1 MRLLAEIKSLAI
13 CWEAKTSLSA
23 GAYSLKQGLM
33 WQNLSEPLTLWGEAG
48 PALGLLRDFGGF
60 AEGRV
65 QQLPTHS
72 ATAPEQHPGPEG
84 SWDME

>member
-1 MRLLAEIKSLAI
+1 
-13 CWEAKTSLSA
+13 
-23 GAYSLKQGLM
+23 M

-48 PALGLLRDFGGF
+48 AALGLLRDFGGF

-65 QQLPTHS
+65 QQLPTRS
-72 ATAPEQHPGPEG
+72 ATAPEQHPGPER